1 VPPNARAFRAKEDQ
15 MFGYLV
21 AIVLPFVAMFQ
32 QGKVGSAILTVLM
45 CCTLVLWPVASIWA
59 VIATRG
65 SHIDDKRTARMSR

>member
-1 VPPNARAFRAKEDQ
+1 

-21 AIVLPFVAMFQ
+21 AIVLPPVAMFQ
-32 QGKVGSAILTVLM
+32 QGRVGSAVLTLILCITIVG
-45 CCTLVLWPVASIWA
+45 WPIASVWA